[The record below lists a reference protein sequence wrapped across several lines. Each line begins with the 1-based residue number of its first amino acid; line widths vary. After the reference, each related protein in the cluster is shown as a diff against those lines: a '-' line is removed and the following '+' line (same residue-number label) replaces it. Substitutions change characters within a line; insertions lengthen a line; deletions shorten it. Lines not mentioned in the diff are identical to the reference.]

1 MKSIDRVE
9 ALLSRIT
16 LGLLGNNTF
25 RFIVEKDKLGGDRI
39 YLQVEYSSPCTKDNE
54 SKTWKGRKW
63 YLSEY
68 MLDNEIIFTAY
79 TAYKMC
85 IEHEIMETF
94 KIDGIILINPHVD
107 YRDLLTISNNEVAR
121 TQK

>member
-1 MKSIDRVE
+1 MTAIERVQ
-9 ALLSRIT
+9 ALVSRIT
-16 LGLLGNNTF
+16 LGLLGNDTF
-25 RFIVEKDKLGGDRI
+25 KFIVETDKRGGDRI
-39 YLQVEYSSPCTKDNE
+39 YLQVEYQSPCTKDGE
-54 SKTWKGRKW
+54 YKVWKGRKW

-85 IEHEIMETF
+85 VEHEIMESF
-94 KIDGIILINPHVD
+94 KIDGVILVNPHVD
-107 YRDLLTISNNEVAR
+107 YTQLLAISHNEVAR

>member
-1 MKSIDRVE
+1 MKPIERVK
-9 ALLSRIT
+9 LLVSRIT
-16 LGLLGNNTF
+16 VGLLGNNTF
-25 RFIVEKDKLGGDRI
+25 KFIVEQDKRGGDRI

-54 SKTWKGRKW
+54 DKVWKGRKW

-94 KIDGIILINPHVD
+94 KVDGIILVNPHVD
-107 YRDLLTISNNEVAR
+107 YKELLAISHNEVAR
-121 TQK
+121 